1 MTDSAHHGPVTAT
14 APRARAPG
22 FWHNLAF
29 WGLLPSWLLMGVA
42 LLLPILIIA
51 AVSVAT
57 RGAYGGFE
65 WGFDLS
71 GYRQILFNEGWT
83 GELEF
88 TPQYLVIILRTL
100 ALAGVTTLICLAVA
114 VPVAYHIACQP
125 PRLKAALVYLITL
138 PFWVSMILRVYAWM
152 IILGRDGPL
161 PRFLEFFGAHAGL
174 SFMYNDGATL
184 AAMVYTYMP
193 LMVLPVFASIEKL
206 DGTLIE
212 AAHDLY
218 GNRWVTLRRVILP
231 LTAPG
236 LISGAIL
243 VFVPSLGA
251 VLEPSLMGGGK
262 QMMMGSLI
270 QLQFSGGRNWP
281 FGAAIAMTLLV
292 FVMIVLLLIARRATA
307 KESTA

>member
-1 MTDSAHHGPVTAT
+1 MNAQPTA
-14 APRARAPG
+14 APPRKGA
-22 FWHNLAF
+22 FSNLAF
-29 WGLLPSWLLMGVA
+29 WGLLPSWLLMGFA
-42 LLLPILIIA
+42 LLAPMLIIA
-51 AVSVAT
+51 AVSVGS
-57 RGAYGGFE
+57 RGAYGGFA
-65 WGFDLS
+65 WDLNPA
-71 GYRQILFNEGWT
+71 GYRQILFNEGWS
-83 GELEF
+83 GEMEF
-88 TPQYLVIILRTL
+88 TGQYLAIILRTL
-100 ALAGVTTLICLAVA
+100 LLAAVTTFLCLLVA
-114 VPVAYHIACQP
+114 VPVAYHIANQP
-125 PRLKAALVYLITL
+125 PRMKAILVYLITL

-161 PRFLEFFGAHAGL
+161 PRFLGFLGAPEGL

-193 LMVLPVFASIEKL
+193 LMILPVFASIEKL

-236 LISGAIL
+236 IASGAIL

-251 VLEPSLMGGGK
+251 VLEPTLMGGGK

-270 QLQFSGGRNWP
+270 QMQFTSARNWP
-281 FGAAIAMTLLV
+281 FGAAIAITLMV
-292 FVMIVLLLIARRATA
+292 FVMIVLIVMARRGAG
-307 KESTA
+307 KEALA

>member
-1 MTDSAHHGPVTAT
+1 MTDMADGVQGSLQPAAT
-14 APRARAPG
+14 REPWA
-22 FWHNLAF
+22 WNNLAV
-29 WGLLPSWLLMGVA
+29 WGLLPGWLLMGFA
-42 LLLPILIIA
+42 LLLPMVIIA
-51 AVSVAT
+51 AVSVST
-57 RGAYGGFE
+57 RGAYGGFA
-65 WGFDLS
+65 WDLDLS
-71 GYRQILFNEGWT
+71 GYRQILFNEGWD
-83 GELEF
+83 GAPEF
-88 TPQYLVIILRTL
+88 TTQYLQIILRTVL
-100 ALAGVTTLICLAVA
+100 LAGVTTLLCLLIA

-125 PRLKAALVYLITL
+125 PRTKAILVYLITL

-161 PRFLEFFGAHAGL
+161 PRFLEFFGAPAGL

-206 DGTLIE
+206 DGALIE

-218 GNRWVTLRRVILP
+218 GSRWVTLRRVILP

-236 LISGAIL
+236 LVSGAIL

-251 VLEPSLMGGGK
+251 VLEPTLMGGGK

-270 QLQFSGGRNWP
+270 QMQFTSARNWP
-281 FGAAIAMTLLV
+281 FGAAIAMTLMVL
-292 FVMIVLLLIARRATA
+292 VMIVLIVIARRGAA
-307 KESTA
+307 KEALA

>member
-1 MTDSAHHGPVTAT
+1 MTETALHLVTPAASK
-14 APRARAPG
+14 APRRRGIRPD
-22 FWHNLAF
+22 LAVL
-29 WGLLPSWLLMGVA
+29 GLLPSWLLMGFA
-42 LLLPILIIA
+42 LILPMAIIA
-51 AVSVAT
+51 AVSVST
-57 RGAYGGFE
+57 RGAYGGFA
-65 WGFDLS
+65 WDFDAG
-71 GYRQILFNEGWT
+71 GYRQILFNEGWS
-83 GELEF
+83 GELEL
-88 TPQYLVIILRTL
+88 TGQYLAIIGRTL
-100 ALAGVTTLICLAVA
+100 LLAGVTTLVCLLVA

-125 PRLKAALVYLITL
+125 PRTKAILVYLITL

-161 PRFLEFFGAHAGL
+161 PRVLEFLGAAPGL
-174 SFMYNDGATL
+174 SLMYNDGATL

-236 LISGAIL
+236 LVSGAIL

-251 VLEPSLMGGGK
+251 VLEPTLMGGGK

-270 QLQFSGGRNWP
+270 QLQFTSARNWP
-281 FGAAIAMTLLV
+281 FGAAIAMTLMVL
-292 FVMIVLLLIARRATA
+292 VMIVLIVIARRSAA
-307 KESTA
+307 REASA